1 MRPGGRA
8 ERPGLSVRT
17 AYGNWAWIGNS
28 RQVNVVRKLA
38 TAWRALRNTAST
50 AIADQAAREALGPG
64 VVFGAGVVIRGADRI
79 TVGEG
84 TFIDTRAYVSSSTV
98 NARLGYVRIGRRC
111 EIGPYSVLW
120 GGGGIEIGDNVH
132 MGAHVHITSQQGR
145 PVRPG
150 REQDPLEIECLPVR
164 IGSCALIYSGA
175 IVVPG
180 VTIGHHSVIAAG
192 AVVTS
197 DVEPYSFAAGV
208 PARVI
213 KRSTPAE
220 VFS

>member
-1 MRPGGRA
+1 MRPDAWA
-8 ERPGLSVRT
+8 ECPPVRVQT
-17 AYGNWAWIGNS
+17 AYGTEAPRGNRRS
-28 RQVNVVRKLA
+28 VNVARRIA
-38 TAWRALRNTAST
+38 TAWHALRNAAST

-64 VVFGAGVVIRGADRI
+64 IVFGAGVVIRGADRI
-79 TVGEG
+79 TAGEG

-98 NARLGYVRIGRRC
+98 NSRLGYVRIGRRC

-132 MGAHVHITSQQGR
+132 LGAHVHVTSQQGR
-145 PVRPG
+145 PIRSERG
-150 REQDPLEIECLPVR
+150 EEPLEIECLPVR
-164 IGSCALIYSGA
+164 IGSCVLIYSGA

-180 VTIGHHSVIAAG
+180 VTIGHHSVIGAG

-213 KRSTPAE
+213 RRAIPAE

>member
-1 MRPGGRA
+1 MRPDAWA
-8 ERPGLSVRT
+8 ERPPLTVQT
-17 AYGNWAWIGNS
+17 AYGKAARTGNRRGVS
-28 RQVNVVRKLA
+28 VARRLA
-38 TAWRALRNTAST
+38 TTWRALRNAAST
-50 AIADQAAREALGPG
+50 AIADQAQREALGPG
-64 VVFGAGVVIRGADRI
+64 IVFGAGVVIRGADRI
-79 TVGEG
+79 TVGSG

-98 NARLGYVRIGRRC
+98 NSRSGYVRIGRRC

-132 MGAHVHITSQQGR
+132 LGAHVHITSQQGR

-150 REQDPLEIECLPVR
+150 RESDPLEIECLPVR
-164 IGSCALIYSGA
+164 IGSCVLVYSGA
-175 IVVPG
+175 IIVPG
-180 VTIGHHSVIAAG
+180 VTIGHHSVIGAG

-197 DVEPYSFAAGV
+197 DLEPYSFAAGV

-213 KRSTPAE
+213 SRTTPTA